1 MGGSAGSDGKLN
13 LAEIVAIGIG
23 GMVGGGIFA
32 VLGLAIQ
39 TAGHAVAITMVFGG
53 VVALL
58 TGISYAHL
66 GLAFRGDGGSF
77 TYVEHAFDNTLAAGI
92 AGWLLVAGYVG
103 TLALYATTFGAY
115 GAAMISGGATSWLAP
130 ALAIFVIA
138 AFLGINLF
146 GAQTSGR
153 VELAIVGTKV
163 AILALFAAAGLLTV
177 KGDHMLPVFNQG
189 LAAPLIA
196 AGLIFVAYEGFEL
209 IPNAIQEMR
218 HPEKDLKRG
227 LILAILITSVIYV
240 VVSLVALGNL
250 TSDEIAKDQE
260 YVLAVAA
267 RPTLGQ
273 AGFVLIGIAA
283 LMSTASAINA
293 TLFGAARLAMVMAAE
308 HALPRVFSMRE
319 RTRDVPWVS
328 LLVLSALTGVFLL
341 LADLTVISS
350 FASAVFL
357 AIFAAVNLS
366 AWRLRAR
373 IAIRAAV
380 PLSGALFSLAALA
393 VLLWHTWPVDRISLA
408 WIGFFFLAAIALELM
423 VVAVRGWRPKPA
435 AAASGRLQ
443 SRRPSTT

>member
-1 MGGSAGSDGKLN
+1 MSRGGDDKLS

-32 VLGLAIQ
+32 VLGLAIE
-39 TAGHAVAITMVFGG
+39 TAGHAVAIAMVFGG

-66 GLAFRGDGGSF
+66 GLAFRDDGGSF
-77 TYVEHAFDNTLAAGI
+77 TYVEHAFGNTVVAGV

-115 GAAMISGGATSWLAP
+115 GAAMLSGGGGPQWLAP
-130 ALAIFVIA
+130 ALGLLVVAG
-138 AFLGINLF
+138 FLGINLF
-146 GAQTSGR
+146 GASTSGR
-153 VELAIVGTKV
+153 IELAIVGAKV
-163 AILALFAAAGLLTV
+163 AILAFFAVAGIVTI
-177 KGDHMLPVFNQG
+177 KADHMLPVFNLG
-189 LAAPLIA
+189 PAAPLVA

-218 HPEKDLKRG
+218 HPETDLKRG
-227 LILAILITSVIYV
+227 LILAILITSAIYV

-250 TSDEIAKDQE
+250 TPAEVANDQE

-267 RPTLGQ
+267 RPMLGQ

-293 TLFGAARLAMVMAAE
+293 TLFGSARLAMVMAAE

-328 LLVLSALTGVFLL
+328 LVVLSVLTGAFLL

-366 AWRLRAR
+366 AWRLRSRVAVAA
-373 IAIRAAV
+373 AIPLAGAV
-380 PLSGALFSLAALA
+380 FSLAALL
-393 VLLWHTWPVDRISLA
+393 VLLWHTWQTDRVSLA
-408 WIGFFFLAAIALELM
+408 WIGGFFLAAILLEVL
-423 VVAVRGWRPKPA
+423 VVAVRGQRPKPA
-435 AAASGRLQ
+435 LSAN
-443 SRRPSTT
+443 

>member
-1 MGGSAGSDGKLN
+1 MSNPDGSDGKLS
-13 LAEIVAIGIG
+13 LAEVVAIGIG

-32 VLGLAIQ
+32 VLGLAIE
-39 TAGHAVAITMVFGG
+39 TAGHAVAIAMVFGG

-58 TGISYAHL
+58 SGISYAHL
-66 GLAFRGDGGSF
+66 GLAFRDDGGSF
-77 TYVEHAFDNTLAAGI
+77 TYVEHAFDNTVAAGV

-115 GAAMISGGATSWLAP
+115 GAAMLANGGGPAWLAP
-130 ALAIFVIA
+130 GLAILVVA
-138 AFLGINLF
+138 VFLGINLF
-146 GAQTSGR
+146 GATTSGR
-153 VELAIVGTKV
+153 VELIIVGAKV
-163 AILALFAAAGLLTV
+163 AILAFFAVAGLTTV
-177 KGDHMLPVFNQG
+177 SAGHMLPVFNQG
-189 LAAPLIA
+189 IAAPFIA

-218 HPEKDLKRG
+218 NPETDLKRG

-250 TSDEIAKDQE
+250 TPAEVAKDQE

-273 AGFVLIGIAA
+273 VGFVLIGIAA

-293 TLFGAARLAMVMAAE
+293 TLFGSARLAMVMAAE
-308 HALPRVFSMRE
+308 HALPRVFSLRE
-319 RTRDVPWVS
+319 RTREVPWVS
-328 LLVLSALTGVFLL
+328 LVVLSVLTGAFLL

-366 AWRLRAR
+366 AWRLRTR
-373 IAIRAAV
+373 IALHAAV
-380 PLSGALFSLAALA
+380 PLAGASFSLAALA
-393 VLLWHTWPVDRISLA
+393 VLLWHTWQVDRISLA
-408 WIGFFFLAAIALELM
+408 WIGGFFLAAILLETL
-423 VVAVRGWRPKPA
+423 VVILRGRRPKPA
-435 AAASGRLQ
+435 VSGRKGG
-443 SRRPSTT
+443 

>member
-1 MGGSAGSDGKLN
+1 MSRTGAGDDKLG

-32 VLGLAIQ
+32 VLGLAIE
-39 TAGHAVAITMVFGG
+39 TAGHAVAIAMLFGG
-53 VVALL
+53 VLALL

-66 GLAFRGDGGSF
+66 GLAFRDDGGSF
-77 TYVEHAFDNTLAAGI
+77 TYVEHAFGNVLVAGI
-92 AGWLLVAGYVG
+92 AGWLLVAGYIG

-115 GAAMISGGATSWLAP
+115 GAALVSGGTAWLAP
-130 ALAIFVIA
+130 ALAILAVA
-138 AFLGINLF
+138 AFLAINLF
-146 GAQTSGR
+146 GARTSGR
-153 VELAIVGTKV
+153 IELVIVAVKV
-163 AILALFAAAGLLTV
+163 AILAVFAATGILSVRA
-177 KGDHMLPVFNQG
+177 DHMLPVFNQG
-189 LAAPLIA
+189 IAAPVVA

-218 HPEKDLKRG
+218 NPETDLRRG
-227 LILAILITSVIYV
+227 LILAIVITAVIYV

-250 TSDEIAKDQE
+250 TPAEVARDQE
-260 YVLAVAA
+260 YALAAAA

-308 HALPRVFSMRE
+308 HALPRVFSLRE
-319 RTRDVPWVS
+319 RTRAVPWLALV
-328 LLVLSALTGVFLL
+328 VLSALTAAFVL

-373 IAIRAAV
+373 IALHAAV
-380 PLSGALFSLAALA
+380 PLLGAFFSLAALA
-393 VLLWHTWPVDRISLA
+393 VLIWHTWRVDRPSLA
-408 WIGFFFLAAIALELM
+408 WIAGFFLAAIILETL
-423 VVAVRGWRPKPA
+423 VIAVRG
-435 AAASGRLQ
+435 
-443 SRRPSTT
+443 RRPATRLPAS

>member
-1 MGGSAGSDGKLN
+1 MSRPAGSDGKLS
-13 LAEIVAIGIG
+13 LAEIVALGIG

-32 VLGLAIQ
+32 VLGLAIE
-39 TAGHAVAITMVFGG
+39 TAGHAVALAMVFGG
-53 VVALL
+53 IVALL

-66 GLAFRGDGGSF
+66 GLAFRDDGGSF
-77 TYVEHAFDNTLAAGI
+77 TYVEHAFANMLVAGV
-92 AGWLLVAGYVG
+92 AGWLLVAGYIG

-115 GAAMISGGATSWLAP
+115 GAAMLGTASGWLAP
-130 ALAIFVIA
+130 GLALLVVA

-146 GAQTSGR
+146 GAKTSGL
-153 VELAIVGTKV
+153 VELVIVGTKV
-163 AILALFAAAGLLTV
+163 AILALFAVAGLTTV
-177 KGDHMLPVFNQG
+177 RAGNMLPVFDQG
-189 LAAPLIA
+189 VAAPFVA

-218 HPEKDLKRG
+218 DPAKDLRRG
-227 LILAILITSVIYV
+227 LILAILITSAIYV

-250 TSDEIAKDQE
+250 TPAEVAKDQE

-319 RTRDVPWVS
+319 RTREVPWVS
-328 LLVLSALTGVFLL
+328 LVVLSVLTGAFLL

-366 AWRLRAR
+366 AWRLRGR
-373 IAIRAAV
+373 IAIYAAV
-380 PLSGALFSLAALA
+380 PLAGALFSLAALA
-393 VLLWHTWPVDRISLA
+393 VLLWHTWETDRVSLA
-408 WIGFFFLAAIALELM
+408 WIVGFFLAAIVLETL
-423 VVAVRGWRPKPA
+423 VVAVRGQRPRGASA
-435 AAASGRLQ
+435 ARSGP
-443 SRRPSTT
+443 RRI

>member
-1 MGGSAGSDGKLN
+1 MKRSAGSDDKLS

-39 TAGHAVAITMVFGG
+39 TAGHAVAIAMIFGG

-66 GLAFRGDGGSF
+66 GLAFRDDGGSF
-77 TYVEHAFDNTLAAGI
+77 TYIEHAFDDTVTAGV

-115 GAAMISGGATSWLAP
+115 GAAMVSGGAGPWLAP
-130 ALAIFVIA
+130 ALALLVVA

-146 GAQTSGR
+146 GASISGR
-153 VELAIVGTKV
+153 VELVIVAAKV
-163 AILALFAAAGLLTV
+163 AILALFAVAGILTV
-177 KGDHMLPVFNQG
+177 KADHMLPVFNQG
-189 LAAPLIA
+189 IAAPVVA

-209 IPNAIQEMR
+209 IPNTIQEMR
-218 HPEKDLKRG
+218 NPETDLKRG
-227 LILAILITSVIYV
+227 LILAILITAFIYV

-250 TSDEIAKDQE
+250 TPDQVAKDQE
-260 YVLAVAA
+260 YALAVAA
-267 RPTLGQ
+267 RPMLGE

-293 TLFGAARLAMVMAAE
+293 TLFGSARLAMVMAAE
-308 HALPRVFSMRE
+308 HALPRVFSLRE
-319 RTRDVPWVS
+319 RTRAVPWVS
-328 LLVLSALTGVFLL
+328 LVVLSVLTGAFLL

-373 IAIRAAV
+373 IAIRPAL
-380 PLSGALFSLAALA
+380 PLAGALLSLAALA
-393 VLLWHTWPVDRISLA
+393 VLLWHTWQVDRISLA
-408 WIGFFFLAAIALELM
+408 WIGGFFFAAIALESL
-423 VVAVRGWRPKPA
+423 VIVVRGRRPKPKVAGQKA
-435 AAASGRLQ
+435 A
-443 SRRPSTT
+443 

>member
-1 MGGSAGSDGKLN
+1 MNRPGGNDGKLS

-32 VLGLAIQ
+32 VLGLAIE
-39 TAGHAVAITMVFGG
+39 TAGHAVALAMIFGG

-66 GLAFRGDGGSF
+66 GLAFRDDGGSF
-77 TYVEHAFDNTLAAGI
+77 TYIEHAFDNTVVAGV

-115 GAAMISGGATSWLAP
+115 GAAMISGGTHWLAP
-130 ALAIFVIA
+130 ALGLLVIA

-146 GAQTSGR
+146 GAKLSGG
-153 VELAIVGTKV
+153 VELAIVAAKL
-163 AILALFAAAGLLTV
+163 AILVLFAFAGLLTV
-177 KGDHMLPVFNQG
+177 QADHMLPVFNQG
-189 LAAPLIA
+189 VAAPVVA

-209 IPNAIQEMR
+209 IPNTIQEMR
-218 HPEKDLKRG
+218 SPETDLKRG
-227 LILAILITSVIYV
+227 LILAILITAVIYV

-250 TSDEIAKDQE
+250 TPAEVAKDQE
-260 YVLAVAA
+260 YALASAA
-267 RPTLGQ
+267 RPTLGTF
-273 AGFVLIGIAA
+273 GFVLIGIAA

-319 RTRDVPWVS
+319 RTREVPWVS
-328 LLVLSALTGVFLL
+328 LVVLSVLTGVFLL

-373 IAIRAAV
+373 VRIRAAV
-380 PLSGALFSLAALA
+380 PLTGAILSIAAL
-393 VLLWHTWPVDRISLA
+393 VILLWHTWQTDRVSLA
-408 WIGFFFLAAIALELM
+408 WIGSFFFAAVLLETL
-423 VVAVRGWRPKPA
+423 VVAVRGRRPKA
-435 AAASGRLQ
+435 VSAVRGIA
-443 SRRPSTT
+443 